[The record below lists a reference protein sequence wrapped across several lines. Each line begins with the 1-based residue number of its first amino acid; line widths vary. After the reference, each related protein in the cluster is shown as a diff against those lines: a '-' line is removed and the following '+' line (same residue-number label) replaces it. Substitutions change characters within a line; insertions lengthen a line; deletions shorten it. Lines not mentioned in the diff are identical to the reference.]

1 MGLQRVRH
9 DQAQHSSVHKEEK
22 LHELCKY
29 QKKKKTKP
37 FYGHNI
43 PEHEQ
48 IQLKIFRMNSN
59 ISKQSIFSPFS
70 PHPNF

>member
-1 MGLQRVRH
+1 MNY
-9 DQAQHSSVHKEEK
+9 ANTK
-22 LHELCKY
+22 
-29 QKKKKTKP
+29 KKKKTKP